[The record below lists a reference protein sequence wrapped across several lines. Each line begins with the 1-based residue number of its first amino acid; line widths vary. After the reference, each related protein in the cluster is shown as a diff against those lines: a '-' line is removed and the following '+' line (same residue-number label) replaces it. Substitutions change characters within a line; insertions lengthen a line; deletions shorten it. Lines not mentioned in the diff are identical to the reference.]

1 MWSIDARGLGKRFG
15 ELAAVDEVSLQVAR
29 GENFA
34 LLGPNGAGK
43 STLIRLL
50 TTLLVPTSGTALVEG
65 HDVRRD
71 PDAVRRAIGVVPQAA
86 TSDPRL
92 TAAENLDFSA
102 KLHGV
107 GYAERR
113 RLVAELL
120 EWVDLTSWRDTLVG
134 TFSGGMRRRLEIARS
149 LVHRPR
155 ILFLDEPTTG
165 LDPAS
170 RLALWE
176 MLRRMKAES
185 DLTLFLTTHYMEE
198 ADQMCERVA
207 IFDHGKI
214 VALGTAASLKERLP
228 AAETIEVSFAEAP
241 EAFLAQLQRLP
252 AVESV
257 QVLGGSCRIQS
268 HDRGATLAALVR
280 AAGRKRVAISSLAL
294 RGNTLEDVFIHFTG
308 RDLRDATEKLRLDKR
323 VLYET

>member
-1 MWSIDARGLGKRFG
+1 MWCIDAHAIGKRFG
-15 ELAAVDEVSLQVAR
+15 DLAAVDDVTFQVER

-50 TTLLVPTSGTALVEG
+50 TTLLLPTSGTALVEG
-65 HDVRRD
+65 HDVRQN
-71 PDAVRRAIGVVPQAA
+71 PDAVRRAIGVVPQAS

-107 GYAERR
+107 LHAERR
-113 RLVAELL
+113 RVVQELL
-120 EWVDLTSWRDTLVG
+120 EWVDLTAWRDKLVG
-134 TFSGGMRRRLEIARS
+134 TFSGGMRRRLEIARG
-149 LVHRPR
+149 LVHHPR
-155 ILFLDEPTTG
+155 VLFLDEPTTG

-176 MLRRMKAES
+176 MLRRMKEQS
-185 DLTLFLTTHYMEE
+185 NLTLFLTTHYMEE

-214 VALGTAASLKERLP
+214 VAMGTAASLKERLP
-228 AAETIEVSFAEAP
+228 AADVIEVSFAAAP
-241 EAFLAQLQRLP
+241 DAFVAALEKLP
-252 AVESV
+252 AVEWV
-257 QVLGGSCRIQS
+257 QAQNGTVRIRS
-268 HDRGATLAALVR
+268 RDRGATLAELVR
-280 AAGRKRVAISSLAL
+280 RAGRERVAISTLAL

-308 RDLRDATEKLRLDKR
+308 SDTRDAAEKLTLDKR
-323 VLYET
+323 VIES